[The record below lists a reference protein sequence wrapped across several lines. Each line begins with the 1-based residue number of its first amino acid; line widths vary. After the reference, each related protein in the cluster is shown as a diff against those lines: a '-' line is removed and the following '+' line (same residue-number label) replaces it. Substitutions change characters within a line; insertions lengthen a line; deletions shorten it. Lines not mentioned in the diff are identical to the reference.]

1 METERIDDER
11 EEVFICT
18 WYERAINYVHDS
30 NTQMFSQFE
39 TNKHFL
45 NFFLSVFYYI
55 ISKFNKLMTKKRL
68 CNKEYIAQKMSKKS
82 VSNSS

>member
-1 METERIDDER
+1 MEAERIDDER

-45 NFFLSVFYYI
+45 NFFSLFSI
-55 ISKFNKLMTKKRL
+55 ISF
-68 CNKEYIAQKMSKKS
+68 Q
-82 VSNSS
+82 SSIN

>member
-11 EEVFICT
+11 EEVFICM

-45 NFFLSVFYYI
+45 NFFSLFSI
-55 ISKFNKLMTKKRL
+55 ISF
-68 CNKEYIAQKMSKKS
+68 Q
-82 VSNSS
+82 SSIN

>member
-45 NFFLSVFYYI
+45 KFFSLFSI
-55 ISKFNKLMTKKRL
+55 ISKFNKLMTKKDYVTK
-68 CNKEYIAQKMSKKS
+68 NI
-82 VSNSS
+82 